1 MIRHIVFF
9 KHSNVK
15 KIEELAVML
24 AELEEKIDFILD
36 LEVGIDFL
44 HSARSFDLALT
55 VTLPDA
61 KHLELYANHAEHLPV
76 VEWVKANEF
85 ESKVVDYEL

>member
-9 KHSNVK
+9 KHQDAAKV
-15 KIEELAVML
+15 EELREML
-24 AELEEKIDFILD
+24 LALEDKIDFVLD

-61 KHLELYANHAEHLPV
+61 KHLELYANHAEHLPIV
-76 VEWVKANEF
+76 DWAKANGF
-85 ESKVVDYEL
+85 ESKAVDYEF

>member
-9 KHSNVK
+9 KHQDKQKVDKLSN
-15 KIEELAVML
+15 ML
-24 AELEEKIDFILD
+24 IELEEKIDFIID

-55 VTLPDA
+55 VTLPSRE
-61 KHLELYANHAEHLPV
+61 HLGLYAEHPEHLPI
-76 VEWVKANEF
+76 VEWVKANGF
-85 ESKVVDYEL
+85 ESKVVDYDM

>member
-9 KHSNVK
+9 KHSDAAKVK
-15 KIEELAVML
+15 ELQEML
-24 AELEEKIDFILD
+24 LPLEEKIDFILD

-61 KHLELYANHAEHLPV
+61 GHLDAYANHSLHLPI
-76 VEWVKANEF
+76 VEWVKANGF
-85 ESKVVDYEL
+85 ESKAVDYEF

>member
-9 KHSNVK
+9 KHPDAAKVDK
-15 KIEELAVML
+15 LQEMLLA
-24 AELEEKIDFILD
+24 LEEKMDFVLD
-36 LEVGIDFL
+36 LEVGVDFL

-61 KHLELYANHAEHLPV
+61 AHLDLYANHPDHLPI
-76 VEWVKANEF
+76 VEWVKANGF
-85 ESKVVDYEL
+85 ESKAVDYEL